1 MISVSFF
8 HVFIV
13 NNREKYPRGGAL
25 AHFYRVGVLNSF
37 FARGLRNRPSKKLP
51 GGMVRLGID

>member
-1 MISVSFF
+1 MISISFF

-13 NNREKYPRGGAL
+13 NNLGKCLRGGVSAR
-25 AHFYRVGVLNSF
+25 FYRLEGSGF
-37 FARGLRNRPSKKLP
+37 CQGGGGA